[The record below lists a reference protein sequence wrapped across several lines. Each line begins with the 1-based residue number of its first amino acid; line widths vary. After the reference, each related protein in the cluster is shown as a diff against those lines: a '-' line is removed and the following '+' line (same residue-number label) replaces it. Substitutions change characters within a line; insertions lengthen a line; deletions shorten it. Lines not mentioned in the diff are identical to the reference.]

1 MRMLSQYFAQYLL
14 NNNFLTPAEICE
26 VLEEE
31 YEHRVKLGI
40 IAIDQG
46 LMTAK
51 EVDMVHELQV
61 RSDQRFGE
69 ISVSEGFLTEGQV
82 HALLNMQENGNLN
95 FGQALIDKKFMTLE
109 QLESAL
115 AEYKGNNKLAINI
128 ALNKF
133 EITKINFD
141 EIEEVKEIYS
151 EYVDL
156 FLRVL
161 VRFMDTPGVIVPIE
175 EPLEVAA
182 RGKWLIS
189 QRMTG
194 DVAITTGVLIAEP
207 VLLEMA
213 RRYSKED
220 LTEVNELA
228 VDSIAEF
235 MNVTNGLF
243 IVNLSTRHLD
253 LDLEPQKN
261 GKNVIPFGSKQAIV
275 NINTSFG
282 LVKLIIAAD
291 DIQ

>member
-14 NNNFLTPAEICE
+14 NNNFLTPKQVCE

-31 YEHRVKLGI
+31 NEHRVKLGI

-51 EVDMVHELQV
+51 EVESVNELQV
-61 RSDQRFGE
+61 RFDQRFGE
-69 ISVSEGFLTEGQV
+69 VAVSEGFLTDTQV
-82 HALLNMQENGNLN
+82 CELLNMQENSNLN
-95 FGQALIDKKFMTLE
+95 FGQTLIDKNLMTLG

-128 ALNKF
+128 ALNKI

-161 VRFMDTPGVIVPIE
+161 VRFMDSAGVIVPSE
-175 EPLEVAA
+175 QPLEEAA
-182 RGKWLIS
+182 KGRWLVS

-220 LTEVNELA
+220 LTEVDELA

-261 GKNVIPFGSKQAIV
+261 GKNVIPFGSKQAVID
-275 NINTSFG
+275 INTNFG
-282 LVKLIIAAD
+282 LIKLIIAAD
-291 DIQ
+291 DVQ